1 MAVFRRNSW
10 RSALVQSEQAMKT
23 AARLELIAVDS
34 SSAPEIHQL
43 YQKSPTYFRLIGME
57 IPTLGDVER
66 EVEALA
72 HDPQRRC
79 CLIAAPVH
87 KDANQIVGYLDYKLH
102 YPEPMAATISLLLI
116 DEEHQGRGFGS
127 LALEHLESLLSGDLQ
142 RLYAVVYGNNL
153 AAQRFWEARGFRHFK
168 DGGPSLRWYLKELQ

>member
-1 MAVFRRNSW
+1 MAVSQRNSW

-23 AARLELIAVDS
+23 AARLELIAVDPD
-34 SSAPEIHQL
+34 SAPVIHQL

-79 CLIAAPVH
+79 CLVAAPVH
-87 KDANQIVGYLDYKLH
+87 KEQHRVIGYLDYKLH

-116 DEEHQGRGFGS
+116 DEEHQGQGFGS
-127 LALEHLESLLSGDLQ
+127 LALEHLESLLSGDLR

-168 DGGPSLRWYLKELQ
+168 DGGPSLRWYVKELQ

>member
-1 MAVFRRNSW
+1 MAVFQRDSW
-10 RSALVQSEQAMKT
+10 LSALVQSEQAMKT
-23 AARLELIAVDS
+23 AARLELIAVDPG
-34 SSAPEIHQL
+34 SAPEIHLL

-79 CLIAAPVH
+79 CLVAAPMH
-87 KDANQIVGYLDYKLH
+87 KEERQIVGYLDYKLH
-102 YPEPMAATISLLLI
+102 YPEPSAATISLLLI
-116 DEEHQGRGFGS
+116 DEEHQGRGLGS
-127 LALEHLESLLSGDLQ
+127 LALEHLESLLSGDLR

-168 DGGPSLRWYLKELQ
+168 DGGPSLRWYVKELA